1 MNNIKNIINT
11 IVLNNNNKLNVSNF
25 LNIKVGNFIIIKYLN
40 NKNNKNYIQTIEG
53 LIISKKNGINSNI
66 TIKRIIDDIN
76 ITQIF
81 FLNSPKIISIV
92 IKNKYKIRK
101 SKLYFLNNLKNKYKK
116 LKTI

>member
-11 IVLNNNNKLNVSNF
+11 IVSNNNIKLKIINC
-25 LNIKVGNFIIIKYLN
+25 LNLKVGNVIVIKYLT

-53 LIISKKNGINSNI
+53 LIISKKNGINTNI

-81 FLNSPKIISIV
+81 YLNSPKIISII
-92 IKNKYKIRK
+92 IKNKYKIKK